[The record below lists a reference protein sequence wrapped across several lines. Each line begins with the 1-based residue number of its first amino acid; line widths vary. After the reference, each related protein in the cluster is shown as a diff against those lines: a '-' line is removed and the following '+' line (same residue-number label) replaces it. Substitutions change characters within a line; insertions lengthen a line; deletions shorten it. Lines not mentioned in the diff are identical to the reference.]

1 MDKSVPP
8 FFYEEWKRVLTYNPL
23 AVDIACL
30 PSRATAGGGCARVGA
45 GLAARVGIGGRRGQ
59 GKEGGGGDGEDL
71 HLGGLGVD
79 VFEFK
84 VLKRVVWGGC
94 S

>member
-8 FFYEEWKRVLTYNPL
+8 LLFLPDEEGRKEGATYNPL

-45 GLAARVGIGGRRGQ
+45 GLAARVGVGGRRGQ
-59 GKEGGGGDGEDL
+59 GEEGGGGDGEDL

-79 VFEFK
+79 GFE
-84 VLKRVVWGGC
+84 LRY
-94 S
+94 